1 MATLAEQL
9 RNEINV
15 TRDLPWLAE
24 DVMKALRS
32 SRGKYVI
39 LCDSHIGRIQQGWAL
54 PGKYFTPVCE
64 WARREGLRAG
74 AIYNGYGVKHIEIT
88 L

>member
-1 MATLAEQL
+1 MNIAEQI

-15 TRDLPWLAE
+15 TKDLPWLAE
-24 DVMKALRS
+24 DVMNALRS
-32 SRGKYVI
+32 NRGRYTI
-39 LCDSHIGRIQQGWAL
+39 LCDSHIRDIERGWSL

-64 WARREGLRAG
+64 WARREGLHAG
-74 AIYNGYGVKHIEIT
+74 ATYNFYGVKLIEIT